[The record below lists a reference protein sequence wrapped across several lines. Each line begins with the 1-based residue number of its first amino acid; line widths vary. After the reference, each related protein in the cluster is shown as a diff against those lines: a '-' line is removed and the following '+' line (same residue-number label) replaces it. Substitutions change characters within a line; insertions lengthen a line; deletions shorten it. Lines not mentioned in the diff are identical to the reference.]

1 MREFQEVAIA
11 FCNADLPDPSYN
23 PAKGGTVLHHVNTT

>member
-11 FCNADLPDPSYN
+11 FCNADLPDPSYSR
-23 PAKGGTVLHHVNTT
+23 AAGELFCIT